1 MIEQN
6 LQENGRESA
15 DTNFLVT
22 IFPSRSKDYV
32 IKTRYYTYSDG
43 NGRGDE
49 DVGGGEKERRYITHS
64 IAMACMKLPRA

>member
-32 IKTRYYTYSDG
+32 IKTRYYTYSDV
-43 NGRGDE
+43 NGRGTRKWRE
-49 DVGGGEKERRYITHS
+49 EKRRGVILHTLSPSH
-64 IAMACMKLPRA
+64 A